1 MFSRFHVNSW
11 VKGVSTTEGRKRVS
25 MRRTEGK
32 EEWEKEESIW
42 RERTAH
48 AEENHADMGLCAH
61 ERLAGGRTKAGLA
74 KSVCK
79 SSFSWVFEKW
89 PHCAVWVGM
98 MFEILLPQCPGVLS
112 RLADVHLWAQI
123 CKSTTLLGGKSG
135 VEGGGSPCWGLGG
148 ACSDHAE
155 GWEEPV
161 LTGAGDQ
168 ALPGWAPHFELFWIC
183 TRRRTLTAPGTEQ
196 RILRRSNWAMG
207 TNTLEELPDQDAYT
221 RIPRGWDALSVASLD
236 SLCLQ
241 PC

>member
-11 VKGVSTTEGRKRVS
+11 VKGVSTTEGREGVS

-48 AEENHADMGLCAH
+48 AEENHADMGLCVH
-61 ERLAGGRTKAGLA
+61 ERLAGGKTKAGLA
-74 KSVCK
+74 KSVYK

-148 ACSDHAE
+148 ACSDR
-155 GWEEPV
+155 GWRPGFARLSSSLWTV
-161 LTGAGDQ
+161 LNLYQEKDFNCSWNWTKDSEKEQLSNGYKH
-168 ALPGWAPHFELFWIC
+168 L
-183 TRRRTLTAPGTEQ
+183 RRTA
-196 RILRRSNWAMG
+196 RSRCIYKKPTG
-207 TNTLEELPDQDAYT
+207 LGCPVC
-221 RIPRGWDALSVASLD
+221 G
-236 SLCLQ
+236 
-241 PC
+241 